1 MYVFISSWLL
11 SLRFVN
17 THSTHTADKNLI
29 WFGEVLKNIILHH
42 IIIIIC
48 MKLGIHLVLYIVIS
62 EWIEWKNYFA
72 CMYQWYSVATLSLN
86 CFSLLKQYKITSCE
100 VNWSNSTQCTFG
112 IEIWNKFVWKF
123 VLKCE
128 TNLFKFNYWLRQIYL
143 YYTLF
148 NVKLTASLW
157 MTLHNGYHIQGLN

>member
-42 IIIIIC
+42 IIC

-100 VNWSNSTQCTFG
+100 VNWSNSTQCIYRWYWNMKQICLKIC
-112 IEIWNKFVWKF
+112 IEMWNKFVQIQLLAQTDLF
-123 VLKCE
+123 VLHTIQCQ
-128 TNLFKFNYWLRQIYL
+128 TY
-143 YYTLF
+143 
-148 NVKLTASLW
+148 SLI
-157 MTLHNGYHIQGLN
+157 MDDIA